1 MSISMSYR
9 RGLLV
14 AGSFAYLAAAVLPL
28 AAQQPPSPSSAIP
41 PMSAGRPG
49 FSPIDQTKVER
60 SKQDFNLKGHA
71 VPPIA
76 TPVDKLPVDKI
87 KLPAGFKAE
96 VWSSGHAGARTMV
109 MGDKGTMFM
118 GHGRQ
123 ARAQGYHP
131 GPDAAQRPRIQ
142 GRLALRV
149 RNQQGLSLR
158 QNRGQSR

>member
-28 AAQQPPSPSSAIP
+28 AAQQQPPAPSSAIP
-41 PMSAGRPG
+41 PMSAGRQG
-49 FSPIDQTKVER
+49 FSPIDQTKVEL
-60 SKQDFNLKGHA
+60 SKQDFNLKGHP

-96 VWSSGHAGARTMV
+96 VWSSGHAGGRTMV

-118 GHGRQ
+118 
-123 ARAQGYHP
+123 ARGSSGASMP
-131 GPDAAQRPRIQ
+131 SRTRAASASPK
-142 GRLALRV
+142 
-149 RNQQGLSLR
+149 
-158 QNRGQSR
+158 